1 MSDPLHDAARR
12 ARRYLDGLDARP
24 VEPELD
30 VADHQRR
37 DEHGEEAIALEELR
51 HPLPAGPTPPD
62 EVLRILDEVGSPAS
76 VASAGSRYFG
86 FVTGGALP
94 ASLAANW
101 LAGAWDQNA
110 HYVTGSPVA
119 AVLEEVA
126 LSWILDVLGLPEGWS
141 GGFVTGTTMGNFSG
155 LAAAR
160 NAVLSEA
167 GWDVEARGLTG
178 APEITVV
185 VGAEAHSTL
194 LRALS
199 LVGLGAERVVT
210 VPVDDQG
217 RMLPEEIPAL
227 AGPGIVCAQA
237 GNVNS
242 GAVDPLAAVAERARA
257 AGAWL
262 HVDGAFGLW
271 AAASPSLRPMLAGI
285 ERADS
290 CAADL
295 HKWLNVPY
303 DNGLVL
309 FADAAPARA
318 ALSLRAAYLPDDAAR
333 QPCDFTPESS
343 RRARGVDA
351 WAALLSLGRSGLVEL
366 VDGCCRRARRFA
378 EGLAVAGFEVL
389 NDVVLN
395 QVVVSFGDDETTREV
410 IRAVQREGTCWAGG
424 TRWRGRT
431 AMRIS
436 VSSWATTDRDVERSL
451 EAILRAADRG
461 AG

>member
-1 MSDPLHDAARR
+1 MHEQDDGPFDLLRDAALR
-12 ARRYLDGLDARP
+12 ARRYLDGLPARS
-24 VEPELD
+24 VEPDPRAVARLD
-30 VADHQRR
+30 
-37 DEHGEEAIALEELR
+37 GLR
-51 HPLPAGPTPPD
+51 HPLPAGPTAAG
-62 EVLRILDEVGSPAS
+62 EVLGLLDEVGSPAS
-76 VASAGSRYFG
+76 VASAGPRYFG

-110 HYVTGSPVA
+110 HFVVGSPVA

-126 LSWILDVLGLPEGWS
+126 LAWILDVLGLPSEWS

-160 NAVLSEA
+160 HAVLAGE
-167 GWDVEARGLTG
+167 GWDVETRGLYG

-199 LVGLGAERVVT
+199 FAGLGAQRVVT
-210 VPVDDQG
+210 VPVDTQG
-217 RMLPEEIPAL
+217 RMRPEEMPELSGPA
-227 AGPGIVCAQA
+227 IVCAQA

-242 GAVDPLAAVAERARA
+242 GAFDPLEAVAERARA

-271 AAASPSLRPMLAGI
+271 AGASPSLRPLLAGI
-285 ERADS
+285 EHADS

-309 FADAAPARA
+309 FRDADAARA
-318 ALSLRAAYLPDDAAR
+318 ALSLSAAYLPDDPTR

-351 WAALLSLGRSGLVEL
+351 WAALLSLGRSGLAEL

-378 EGLAVAGFEVL
+378 EGLAAAGFEIL

-395 QVVVSFGDDETTREV
+395 QVVVAFGHDARTHDV
-410 IRAVQREGTCWAGG
+410 IRAVQRDGTCWVGG
-424 TRWRGRT
+424 TVWRGRA
-431 AMRIS
+431 AMRIG
-436 VSSWATTDRDVERSL
+436 VSSWATTDEDVERSI
-451 EAILRAADRG
+451 EAIVRAASS
-461 AG
+461 